1 MKNINL
7 SYLLDKRK
15 INLHEYCKNLE
26 LAEYTQL
33 LEHCKIK
40 NYNCDITQSNFNDVQ
55 DTQIVEKNE
64 NKASQKN
71 KTKPRNNSRKSKTK
85 KVRNSS

>member
-15 INLHEYCKNLE
+15 INLHEYCKNL
-26 LAEYTQL
+26 AFTEYTQL
-33 LEHCKIK
+33 IEHCKIK

-55 DTQIVEKNE
+55 DKQIVEKNE
-64 NKASQKN
+64 NKAKQK
-71 KTKPRNNSRKSKTK
+71 KVSKPGRPSRKSKTK
-85 KVRNSS
+85 KVGNGS